1 MKLYSLLILLL
12 SLVSLLS
19 LSGRLLLTTVNG
31 EEVISNESGQ
41 VRRAPDVP
49 VSPSPLPSPS
59 AASPSSSLPLGG
71 AALSHVPTLTDVK
84 QEMAEVEHYQQ
95 FLMDLKSKIASG
107 ALKSE
112 FGSSHPDVPLPTIGD
127 IDKEYSTGVD
137 YMAHLKK
144 LANRIE
150 SGEKLNPDEFKLQSA
165 SGSESESAEDGSE
178 DRTQARIDADDDE
191 EEKFLIM
198 MAGDDHHD
206 DTKMAMKM
214 NMADMGIID
223 LVVAVDDDDDD
234 ADFSLFQRPR
244 PRPRP
249 DRPDRDADVDDRM
262 DEPANPME
270 EEEEDEVPTEEELTN
285 EIQMGEIHHC
295 IE

>member
-19 LSGRLLLTTVNG
+19 LSGTLLLTTVNG
-31 EEVISNESGQ
+31 EEMISNESEQ

-49 VSPSPLPSPS
+49 VSPSPSPSPSPLPSPS
-59 AASPSSSLPLGG
+59 ASASPSRSLPLGG

-112 FGSSHPDVPLPTIGD
+112 FGSSHPDVLLPTIGD

-165 SGSESESAEDGSE
+165 SESESDSAEDGSE
-178 DRTQARIDADDDE
+178 DRTQARIDADADDDDDD
-191 EEKFLIM
+191 EEKFLVM
-198 MAGDDHHD
+198 MAGDDDDHHHHD
-206 DTKMAMKM
+206 DMH
-214 NMADMGIID
+214 IWCSSH
-223 LVVAVDDDDDD
+223 L
-234 ADFSLFQRPR
+234 
-244 PRPRP
+244 
-249 DRPDRDADVDDRM
+249 
-262 DEPANPME
+262 
-270 EEEEDEVPTEEELTN
+270 
-285 EIQMGEIHHC
+285 
-295 IE
+295 